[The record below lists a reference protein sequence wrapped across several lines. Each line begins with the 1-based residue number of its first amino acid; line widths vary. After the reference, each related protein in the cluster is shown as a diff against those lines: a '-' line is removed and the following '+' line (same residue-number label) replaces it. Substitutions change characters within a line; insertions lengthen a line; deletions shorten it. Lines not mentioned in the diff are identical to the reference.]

1 MIRFNPAAN
10 AVDTRTPE
18 WPTEL
23 ARLAERSSQPGLQ
36 AYYSAGCP
44 AGDTP
49 LEEVPL
55 AALDIETTGLD
66 ARRDAIVS
74 IGLIPF
80 NLQRIRCREA
90 FYRVVKPDIPLSEES
105 ITYHRITHSDIRQA
119 SDPASTLSRL
129 LEAMAGRIMVVHYR
143 ALERAFLD
151 RAARQYLGEPLF
163 FPVIDT
169 MQLEARM
176 HRGSAQPGWL
186 ARLFGREIESI
197 RLADSRQRYGL
208 PHYSAHHAL
217 TDAMATAELLQAQVL
232 THYRRDTPLRE
243 LWY

>member
-36 AYYSAGCP
+36 AYYRAGCP

-66 ARRDAIVS
+66 ARRDAIIS
-74 IGLIPF
+74 IGLMPF

-90 FYRVVKPDIPLSEES
+90 FYEVVKPDIPLSEES

-119 SDPASTLSRL
+119 SDPASTLNRL

-163 FPVIDT
+163 SRLLIPCSSKPECTAAAPSPDGWPACSD
-169 MQLEARM
+169 ARSNP
-176 HRGSAQPGWL
+176 SAWRT
-186 ARLFGREIESI
+186 A
-197 RLADSRQRYGL
+197 A
-208 PHYSAHHAL
+208 SA
-217 TDAMATAELLQAQVL
+217 TVCRT
-232 THYRRDTPLRE
+232 TTPTTR
-243 LWY
+243 